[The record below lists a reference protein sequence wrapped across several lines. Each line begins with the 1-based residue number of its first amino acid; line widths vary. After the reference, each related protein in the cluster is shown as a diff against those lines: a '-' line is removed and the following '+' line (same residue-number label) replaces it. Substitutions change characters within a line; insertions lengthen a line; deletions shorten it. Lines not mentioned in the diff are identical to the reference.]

1 MSATPGPG
9 IPATGI
15 PATGVHIDAGAGR
28 PALLEVMEYSPPP
41 LFKQGAPARVKVTVF
56 ALLSIALLV
65 VDARLHALS
74 TVRQVAATVLYPFQ
88 MVALAPRDALAN
100 MGDYF
105 SSISTLQKEVRELKS
120 QQVAMAQALQ
130 QAQLQTTENAQ
141 LRRLMDARE
150 HLPVRTLM
158 SEILYD
164 ARDPSTRRVVLDR
177 GSRNGVKLGLPVID
191 NAGVVGQVTR
201 VFPFTSEVT
210 LLTDKEQ
217 AIPVQVLRNGLRSV
231 AYGRGQSGLLDL
243 RFVAPNADMQVG
255 DVLVTSGLDGVY
267 PAGLAVAKVIQVE
280 NVAQGAFG
288 RVVCQPLAGID
299 RHRQLLIVMSDQPLP
314 PRPPEESAKVNGN
327 TTSKKNLP
335 RMEPV
340 PPLPLPA
347 QPLLPAV
354 APAANGQGGHAAAAA
369 RGAPAAAVPAGAQRI
384 QPGAAHAAPAA
395 RSPGAAAPAG
405 TPVAGR
411 TAAAPAAR
419 TPAAQ
424 TPAARTPAAQTPA
437 ARTPAAATPPS
448 GTAVPPRPAAAPAR
462 QPAAGAPA
470 AAAPA
475 AGTPAA
481 GSPAAATP
489 AATAAAAAAGTV
501 PARPKEGN

>member
-1 MSATPGPG
+1 
-9 IPATGI
+9 
-15 PATGVHIDAGAGR
+15 
-28 PALLEVMEYSPPP
+28 MEYSPPP

-74 TVRQVAATVLYPFQ
+74 AVRQVAATVLYPFQ
-88 MVALAPRDALAN
+88 MAALAPRDALAN
-100 MGDYF
+100 MGTYF
-105 SSISTLQKEVRELKS
+105 SSISALQKEVRELKS
-120 QQVAMAQALQ
+120 QQVAMAQAMQ
-130 QAQLQTTENAQ
+130 QAQLQMAENAQ

-150 HLPVRTLM
+150 HLPVHSMM

-177 GSRNGVKLGLPVID
+177 GTRNGVKLGLPVID

-243 RFVAPNADMQVG
+243 RFVAPNADIQVG
-255 DVLVTSGLDGVY
+255 DVLVTSGLDGIY

-314 PRPPEESAKVNGN
+314 PRPIEEAPKATGN

-335 RMEPV
+335 RMQPV
-340 PPLPLPA
+340 PPLPLPP
-347 QPLLPAV
+347 QPLAPAV
-354 APAANGQGGHAAAAA
+354 APT
-369 RGAPAAAVPAGAQRI
+369 GAPAAGAAKGTAGAT
-384 QPGAAHAAPAA
+384 HPA
-395 RSPGAAAPAG
+395 
-405 TPVAGR
+405 
-411 TAAAPAAR
+411 
-419 TPAAQ
+419 TPAA
-424 TPAARTPAAQTPA
+424 
-437 ARTPAAATPPS
+437 
-448 GTAVPPRPAAAPAR
+448 VPGQNAAAPAR
-462 QPAAGAPA
+462 ATPAGTVTAPIVG
-470 AAAPA
+470 APA

-481 GSPAAATP
+481 RHPGVGTPAAMGAGARAPAAVTAAPARVPAATPSPVPTAGTAAHPPAAGAPAPAAANT
-489 AATAAAAAAGTV
+489 T
-501 PARPKEGN
+501 ARPKEGA